1 MRLSS
6 HSLGPFVR
14 EQEEDKDE
22 ELSDLLLTLH
32 DVWTAITSL
41 SLRRQAILWL
51 RFAEELSRA
60 RIIALFR
67 SRSGVAEPQVFR
79 ATGKFEES
87 GKEQPCS

>member
-14 EQEEDKDE
+14 EQQEDE
-22 ELSDLLLTLH
+22 ELADLLLMLH

-60 RIIALFR
+60 KIIALVR
-67 SRSGVAEPQVFR
+67 PGAAEPQVFR

-87 GKEQPCS
+87 GKEQTCS